1 MKHPLRIGDPAPDIA
16 GLDQHGRTFSLQA
29 HLGKVIVVF
38 FYPKDHTPACTAQS
52 CGFRDAY
59 EEFVAAG
66 AIVVGVSTGS
76 VDSHAGF
83 ALRHSLPFT
92 LIADTGAIRAAWR
105 VPKTLGLFPGRVTY
119 VINAQGRV
127 GHVFNSQL
135 RVGTH
140 VQSALVVVKQ
150 LALPPTSATPA

>member
-1 MKHPLRIGDPAPDIA
+1 MNNPLRIGDSSPDIA
-16 GLDQHGRTFSLQA
+16 GLDQHGQPFSLSG
-29 HLGKVIVVF
+29 HRGKPVVVF

-66 AIVVGVSTGS
+66 ATVVGVSTGS
-76 VDSHAGF
+76 VVGHAGF
-83 ALRHSLPFT
+83 AVRHGLPFT
-92 LIADTGAIRAAWR
+92 LIADDGSIRAAWR

-119 VINAQGRV
+119 VIDPQGRV
-127 GHVFNSQL
+127 CHVFNSQL

-140 VQSALVVVKQ
+140 VQSALGVVKQ